1 LKTPVRRYSLQL
13 SEASLSVLHGLVGRA
28 VSHVYAP
35 CLQVDKRHLTTPSIS
50 IPTSDQTKDGWVHR
64 YVIVRCEWFET
75 PETRTDY
82 WQLFVDNEDK
92 PYGIDF
98 SESQGMMAP
107 CTINFYGHS
116 SPILRV
122 EVYKFSWPPT
132 EQLDAENVVYDR
144 AIRFQ
149 RHDGSSFCIACQL
162 DGPGIATEVHV
173 SDDEETI
180 ADLLRGSTL
189 RVSIP

>member
-1 LKTPVRRYSLQL
+1 MPVRRYSLQL
-13 SEASLSVLHGLVGRA
+13 SKASLSVLRGLVGRA
-28 VSHVYAP
+28 VHRVYAS
-35 CLQVDKRHLTTPSIS
+35 CLQVDKRHLTAPSIS
-50 IPTSDQTKDGWVHR
+50 IPTSDETKDGWVHR

-92 PYGIDF
+92 PSGIDL
-98 SESQGMMAP
+98 SDSKGIVAP

-116 SPILRV
+116 SPIMKV
-122 EVYKFSWPPT
+122 EVYKFSWPAN
-132 EQLDAENVVYDR
+132 EQVDAENVIYDR

-149 RHDGSSFCIACQL
+149 RQDGSSFCIACQL
-162 DGPGIATEVHV
+162 NGPGIATEVNI
-173 SDDEETI
+173 SDEEETI
-180 ADLLRGSTL
+180 ADLLSGCTL